1 MTTLSIS
8 VEDRVRAIAHSLWL
22 EEGMPEGR
30 AESHWFKALELVNA
44 EAAEAPR
51 SVAPKSA
58 APKAPAKPKA
68 KAPAAAAKKAAPK
81 SRTKA

>member
-1 MTTLSIS
+1 MTTLSIL
-8 VEDRVRAIAHSLWL
+8 VEDRVRAIAHSLWI

-44 EAAEAPR
+44 EAAEPA
-51 SVAPKSA
+51 VAA
-58 APKAPAKPKA
+58 AVKAPAKPKA

-81 SRTKA
+81 ARTKA